1 MKLRLAAL
9 VPALAA
15 VAVAVPLSLA
25 TPAAAHAPCGTT
37 ATDID
42 SSAWNKTANGANE
55 RTGSSTGCTIKGI
68 AYNTHRLDYHCYTFA
83 NDGSTWTFLRNDS
96 TGVTGWVR
104 DDLLSDGG
112 SLVYCGF

>member
-1 MKLRLAAL
+1 MKRRLAAL
-9 VPALAA
+9 VPAVAA

-37 ATDID
+37 YSDKD
-42 SSAWNKTANGANE
+42 GSAWDGKADGANQ
-55 RTGSSTGCTIKGI
+55 RSGSSTGCASKGI
-68 AYNTHRLDYHCYTFA
+68 AYSSHTLDYHCYTVG
-83 NDGSTWTFLRNDS
+83 NDGYTWTFLRNDS

-112 SLVYCGF
+112 SYVGC